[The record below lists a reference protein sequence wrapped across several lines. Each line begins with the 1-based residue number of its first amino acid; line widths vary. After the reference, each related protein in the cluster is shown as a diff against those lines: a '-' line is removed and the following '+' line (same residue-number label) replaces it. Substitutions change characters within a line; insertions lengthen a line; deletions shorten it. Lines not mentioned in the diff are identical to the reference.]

1 MRKKDGRNV
10 SRSPSPRRPPPLI
23 RQNAVRIS
31 SPNQNSIQQSQV
43 INRRMPFQSP
53 LRIRRQRSQSTRRSQ
68 SPRRRSQSPRRRR
81 SPRRS
86 Q

>member
-10 SRSPSPRRPPPLI
+10 SRSSSPRRPPPLI

-53 LRIRRQRSQSTRRSQ
+53 LRIRSK
-68 SPRRRSQSPRRRR
+68 SPRRSQSPRRRR
-81 SPRRS
+81 RRSPRRT